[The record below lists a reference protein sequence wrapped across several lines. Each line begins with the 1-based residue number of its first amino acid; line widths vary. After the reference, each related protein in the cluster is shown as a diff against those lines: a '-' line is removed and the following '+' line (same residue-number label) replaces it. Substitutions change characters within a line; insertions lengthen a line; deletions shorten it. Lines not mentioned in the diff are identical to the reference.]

1 MPGKLTITFDTKP
14 ISLLLL
20 NSKVSAI
27 NKLGKYLGK
36 DRFCFLE
43 MEWNWVVVRLKNSS
57 NLLNGK

>member
-14 ISLLLL
+14 IFLLLL

-36 DRFCFLE
+36 DRNG
-43 MEWNWVVVRLKNSS
+43 MELGGREIEKFKQFIEWEIV
-57 NLLNGK
+57 GK